1 MKKMS
6 IIILIV
12 RFSPG
17 LLFLCLGIIFT
28 KIGIVDTHL
37 ALILS
42 HLLINLPFIVWV
54 MIPYFET
61 IPKELDEAARV
72 EGCSTFRLFLSVILP
87 LARPG
92 VITTALLSIIF
103 SWNNFVFSLV
113 LAGGKTATLPLA
125 LFSFITYVSIDWGA
139 LMAASVVITLPI
151 LIISLVT
158 QKYIIQGLTAGA
170 VKG

>member
-1 MKKMS
+1 
-6 IIILIV
+6 
-12 RFSPG
+12 
-17 LLFLCLGIIFT
+17 
-28 KIGIVDTHL
+28 
-37 ALILS
+37 
-42 HLLINLPFIVWV
+42 